1 MKAMFSKSILAGA
14 IAVTSLFAGSAQAQA
29 VYPDFTVQ
37 KPGTTDAAGQ
47 FTADKIV
54 SNYIERITFSER
66 GTDGSGTF
74 TVNLFF
80 DLEGFAKND
89 GATALD
95 NTGLNSN
102 YDVYGFYTA
111 TGTYTPDGVNTVFTF
126 LPGTGSSLSV
136 WLDRNND
143 TESSV
148 LKGVVPS
155 DYINRGDDL
164 LLATGTGIEGEGNL
178 TPTSFNCRR
187 GLECGAFGSVTSFEL
202 TADGRSFF
210 IDPKPFYNIS
220 LQRGQLNNFPVTG
233 TQTIN
238 GSMDI
243 TFEEGARVPEP
254 ASLGL
259 LGLGLLGLGAAR
271 RRKQAK

>member
-14 IAVTSLFAGSAQAQA
+14 VAVASLFAGSAQAQ

-37 KPGTTDAAGQ
+37 KPGTTGTDNQ

-54 SNYIERITFSER
+54 SNYVERITFSDDDNNGE
-66 GTDGSGTF
+66 GTF

-80 DLEGFAKND
+80 DLEGFASNN
-89 GATALD
+89 GRTPLD
-95 NTGLNSN
+95 NTGLNAN

-111 TGTYTPDGVNTVFTF
+111 TGTFGPNAAGDGTKFTF
-126 LPGTGSSLSV
+126 LPGNGSSLSV
-136 WLDRNND
+136 YLDADNNLSPNFSD
-143 TESSV
+143 AV
-148 LKGVVPS
+148 LMSEFTGTA
-155 DYINRGDDL
+155 GDA
-164 LLATGTGIEGEGNL
+164 LLATGVGVRGEGNL
-178 TPTSFNCRR
+178 TPNSENCQDEV
-187 GLECGAFGSVTSFEL
+187 ECGSFGSVTTFNL
-202 TADGRSFF
+202 TAAGQQFF
-210 IDPKPFYNIS
+210 ISPSPFYNIS
-220 LQRGQLNNFPVTG
+220 LQRGQLNNFPVSG

-243 TFEEGARVPEP
+243 TFRNEVPEP

-259 LGLGLLGLGAAR
+259 LGLGLLGLGAVR